1 MATSL
6 VNDVWKR
13 MKAHVHV
20 VVAKQYAGGGLN
32 CPRASPSFGPYLF
45 QFIFLY
51 CAELNRRV
59 RASCSIWSPTIIERC
74 EMRVSIS
81 FFFHLLGF
89 GLVVTTL
96 VAGLVLERKLRS
108 EQDLRLKLYVGG
120 LARTMGLLSPFAVLL
135 LLITGIG
142 NIVNRYAGTSVSWY
156 QEGWLVA
163 KIIFFVILLLNG
175 MLYGPRISRNR
186 TKLLKSLQE
195 DSAPV
200 GAEKGL
206 ASLNHQMTL
215 FYLVQGLLLLII
227 VYLSLLGTGKPPGA
241 F

>member
-1 MATSL
+1 
-6 VNDVWKR
+6 
-13 MKAHVHV
+13 
-20 VVAKQYAGGGLN
+20 
-32 CPRASPSFGPYLF
+32 
-45 QFIFLY
+45 
-51 CAELNRRV
+51 
-59 RASCSIWSPTIIERC
+59 
-74 EMRVSIS
+74 MRVSIS

-96 VAGLVLERKLRS
+96 VAGLVLERKFRS

-206 ASLNHQMTL
+206 VSLNHQMTL

-227 VYLSLLGTGKPPGA
+227 VYLSLLGTGKHPGA